1 MQQNFEIKSFLLK
14 LLCKEDK
21 ILKITGKNPKKEMDE
36 QFLICNKIFCMFLNI
51 TFSFFDLFITNSR
64 KRIEGT

>member
-21 ILKITGKNPKKEMDE
+21 ILKITGKNPKKEISPKKH
-36 QFLICNKIFCMFLNI
+36 LLN
-51 TFSFFDLFITNSR
+51 LFQI
-64 KRIEGT
+64 